1 HVSYERILRALV
13 KYVKLFFELDV
24 NIRSA
29 SNDHSDAITSE
40 LEMVWPHVEVLTC
53 YEQCLKQ
60 TRLKKRKGFAKD
72 IVKSHI
78 WLLHKS
84 RSLKQPKALSK
95 TVIKAWESH

>member
-1 HVSYERILRALV
+1 
-13 KYVKLFFELDV
+13 
-24 NIRSA
+24 
-29 SNDHSDAITSE
+29 
-40 LEMVWPHVEVLTC
+40 MVWPHVEVLTC

-84 RSLKQPKALSK
+84 RSLKQLKALSK
-95 TVIKAWESH
+95 RVVKAWESH